1 MQKTIRG
8 QTIVL
13 EAETGL
19 PDGQRVEVVIRPIA
33 EPNGPRERLAAL
45 GGSLADL
52 PAEEWEALDE
62 IVRDRAQGS
71 KRDNPD

>member
-1 MQKTIRG
+1 VIRG

-19 PDGQRVEVVIRPIA
+19 PDGQRVEVVIRPIV
-33 EPNGPRERLAAL
+33 EPDDLMERLAAL

-52 PAEEWEALDE
+52 PAEEWGALDE

-71 KRDNPD
+71 ERDDPD